1 MSACSARANGLVHC
15 SNAAR
20 SRLSNMGLESNRGK
34 VRSIGG
40 LGAKVAPS
48 VEDRI
53 RAADVVIINV
63 LDYAASDALLKRVGI
78 ASALAGKAVVQLTS
92 GSPRLAREE
101 ARLGGSAWCRL
112 SGRSDHGQSGLYRQ
126 IRDRTALFGFP

>member
-1 MSACSARANGLVHC
+1 MGSSIARTLLDRGYPTWVWNRT
-15 SNAAR
+15 AAKCDP
-20 SRLSNMGLESNRGK
+20 LAA
-34 VRSIGG
+34 